1 MTDQQTKFYVSSGSA
16 KLVVLADVA
25 GVAACDLIQRLIRD
39 SFAVQFGKTVFV
51 DEQGFRDDDTAD
63 DDTKQYETYLL
74 FLCAGII
81 SEMTSREH
89 FEFFFHLNEGGQT
102 YGNQDDE

>member
-1 MTDQQTKFYVSSGSA
+1 MTDQQTKFYVSSGDA

-39 SFAVQFGKTVFV
+39 SFKVQFGPTVYV
-51 DEQGFRDDDTAD
+51 SQQGFRDDDNAD
-63 DDTKQYETYLL
+63 DDTASFDTYLI
-74 FLCAGII
+74 FLCSGII
-81 SEMTSREH
+81 SAMTSREQ
-89 FEFFFHLNEGGQT
+89 FERFFHLHEGGQT